1 MKNTMAS
8 GALLLTL
15 SAQTAHPQ
23 SIEEIRQQARSVCM
37 IDVMSFCASSI
48 PDETSIMMCMKA
60 RRAQLSA
67 PCRQVFDAGMRSTR
81 RRQQGM
87 R

>member
-1 MKNTMAS
+1 MRNAVVS
-8 GALLLTL
+8 AAVLLALSPQAAGAET
-15 SAQTAHPQ
+15 
-23 SIEEIRQQARSVCM
+23 IDEIRQQARSVCM
-37 IDVMSFCASSI
+37 IDVMSLCASSI
-48 PDETSIMMCMKA
+48 PDEGSIMTCMKA

-81 RRQQGM
+81 RRQQSM